1 MFPMTRPN
9 LADLFD
15 GALEL
20 TVVGSFSRLGPMLR
34 RHLYDW
40 QIAPDVA
47 LSGRTAVVTGPTSG
61 LGFQAARSLA
71 TLGARVVLLGRSEAR
86 LAAVRNQLMAS
97 TGADRYVVVIA
108 DMSSISSVRH
118 AVEHILATE
127 KRLDVLVDN
136 AGAIYPERRETPE
149 GIEQTLAVLVC
160 GPFALTSG
168 LMPLLSESGGQVV
181 AVTSGGMYAQAVQ
194 LDDLQ
199 WRTRPYDGTR
209 AYAQA
214 KRVQVALI
222 REWARRCVDSGVSFN
237 AMHPGW
243 ADTPGLAEALPGFY
257 RLMWPLL
264 RSAREGSDT
273 IAWLAT
279 TPELPVT
286 GGRLYLDRRPRPFD
300 RLPQTRLS
308 RRDRAEL
315 WTTISALVDAAPKV
329 VRP

>member
-1 MFPMTRPN
+1 
-9 LADLFD
+9 
-15 GALEL
+15 
-20 TVVGSFSRLGPMLR
+20 
-34 RHLYDW
+34 
-40 QIAPDVA
+40 
-47 LSGRTAVVTGPTSG
+47 
-61 LGFQAARSLA
+61 
-71 TLGARVVLLGRSEAR
+71 
-86 LAAVRNQLMAS
+86 
-97 TGADRYVVVIA
+97 
-108 DMSSISSVRH
+108 
-118 AVEHILATE
+118 
-127 KRLDVLVDN
+127 
-136 AGAIYPERRETPE
+136 
-149 GIEQTLAVLVC
+149 
-160 GPFALTSG
+160 
-168 LMPLLSESGGQVV
+168 
-181 AVTSGGMYAQAVQ
+181 
-194 LDDLQ
+194 LQ